1 MWGQEPALLVWLM
14 WVDMRMVRIVV
25 LDFLLGKVLAHVGGW
40 VGGAGNV
47 AVLWISNSTYLFMYL
62 LNSQKD
68 PSMFHPLKTRVLDF

>member
-40 VGGAGNV
+40 VV
-47 AVLWISNSTYLFMYL
+47 QEMWLLWISNSTYLFMYL

-68 PSMFHPLKTRVLDF
+68 PSMFHPLKTRVDF